1 MTLSSSGEVHDHSRQ
16 QMREIKQYVIKND
29 VDLIKTLYK
38 KKDLPDVYLG
48 EILLRANVINR
59 QQLDDAL
66 QRQRRRQGKHLGR
79 ILIDLGIVTMEQ
91 VNFALARKFGIPYVK
106 LEDYRI
112 SPHILDRIP
121 VELELQ
127 YNIMP
132 LGEIDDIL
140 IVAMENPLDMSI
152 ISALRFNT
160 NLKIEPVMAS
170 ARDITLILSKHYSK
184 FDEDRALEDSGFE
197 AVNNRVDHQDAAG
210 MMEVEAKK
218 KPIVRL
224 VNSIILQGIMRGASD
239 INIRPEADRISVYYR
254 VDGKLQFSRNLHRSL
269 LASLVSRIKII
280 GQMDISER
288 RLPQDGHARL
298 ERGSKTIDLRMSVI
312 PTVNGESV
320 AIRILDKDVGLKS
333 FTELGLRQRE
343 QHRVRHMLSRS
354 HGLLLV
360 TGPTGSGKTT
370 TLYALLDE
378 IKKDN
383 PHILTVEDPVEY
395 DMAGVEQVQL
405 LPSKGFTF
413 AGTLRHFLRH
423 DPDVIM
429 VGEIRDHE
437 TAAIANKAAMTGHLV
452 LSTLHTNDASS
463 TITRLLD
470 MGIEPYLLGAT
481 LLGVIAQRLIRLN
494 CPHCLQQDHIEDRIR
509 RRFQVAESD
518 VLYRGRGC
526 PSCNKTG
533 YRGRTMIS
541 EVLAI
546 SPEIRELINA
556 GSSARKIAH
565 MALQQGMTR
574 LIDNALHH
582 ARQGRTSLNEVMSVR
597 L

>member
-1 MTLSSSGEVHDHSRQ
+1 MNLPHAGNVHDPSRQ
-16 QMREIKQYVIKND
+16 QSGEIKQYVIKND

-48 EILLRANVINR
+48 EILLRAKVINR
-59 QQLDDAL
+59 QQLDEAL

-79 ILIDLGIVTMEQ
+79 ILIDLGIVTTEQ

-112 SPHILDRIP
+112 SPQVLDRIP

-170 ARDITLILSKHYSK
+170 ARDIALILSKHNSK
-184 FDEDRALEDSGFE
+184 YDEDRALEDSGFDT
-197 AVNNRVDHQDAAG
+197 VSNRASQQDTTG

-224 VNSIILQGIMRGASD
+224 VNAIILQGIIRGASD
-239 INIRPEADRISVYYR
+239 INIRPEADRITVYYR

-269 LASLVSRIKII
+269 LASLVSRVKII

-298 ERGSKTIDLRMSVI
+298 ERGNKIIDLRMSVI
-312 PTVNGESV
+312 PTVNGESI

-343 QHRVRHMLSRS
+343 QQRVRHMLSRS

-370 TLYALLDE
+370 TLYALLNE

-429 VGEIRDHE
+429 VGEIRDQE
-437 TAAIANKAAMTGHLV
+437 TAAIANKAALTGHLV
-452 LSTLHTNDASS
+452 LSTLHTNDATSAV
-463 TITRLLD
+463 TRLLD
-470 MGIEPYLLGAT
+470 MEIEPYLLGST

-509 RRFQVAESD
+509 RRFQITESD
-518 VLYRGRGC
+518 VLYRGSGC
-526 PSCNKTG
+526 SACNKTG
-533 YRGRTMIS
+533 YRGRILIC

-546 SPEIRELINA
+546 SQEIRELIND
-556 GSSARKIAH
+556 GVSAHKITH
-565 MALQQGMTR
+565 VALQQGMTR
-574 LIDNALHH
+574 LIENAMHH
-582 ARQGRTSLNEVMSVR
+582 ARQGRTSLEEVMSVR